1 MQFWQE
7 WWVWIAAGVV
17 LAILEIVVSGYV
29 LLGFAGGAVLTGLL
43 IWVGLLGGTVPALML
58 VFALASLGAW
68 LAFRSLFGLPRD
80 NAKVIEHD
88 INEN

>member
-1 MQFWQE
+1 MQLWQE

-29 LLGFAGGAVLTGLL
+29 LLGFAGGAIITGILMWAGVLGAS
-43 IWVGLLGGTVPALML
+43 VSATVL
-58 VFALASLGAW
+58 VFAVASLAAW
-68 LAFRSLFGLPRD
+68 LVLRAVFGLPKD
-80 NAKVIEHD
+80 NVKVIEHD

>member
-17 LAILEIVVSGYV
+17 LAILEVVVSGYV
-29 LLGFAGGAVLTGLL
+29 LLGFAVGAVLTGVL
-43 IWVGLLGGTVPALML
+43 IWAGLLGPSLSVMLL

-68 LAFRSLFGLPRD
+68 LILRKIFGLPKD
-80 NAKVIEHD
+80 NVKIIHHD
-88 INEN
+88 INQN